1 MPDSPGRQ
9 LPVEGWI
16 TSITPIEPAANG
28 DRKESLGHAIAAR
41 LREAII
47 DGQLPPGT
55 PIRQEALALQLGTS
69 RIPVREALR
78 QLESEGLLTLVP
90 HSGARVARL
99 DLNEHIELYRI
110 REALEPIAI
119 AESAKHLSTAQ
130 LEEIR
135 KLAGLIEASRDD
147 LQAWIRHDRTFHL
160 RTFEAAPFPRLLRMI
175 HGFWNSSQQ
184 YRRVHV
190 STFDD
195 HTFDVIH
202 MEHQMI
208 LDALE
213 RHDPVD
219 AGERQRS
226 HIRRTRL
233 ELTARAE
240 DVFGQ
245 SIDERLR

>member
-1 MPDSPGRQ
+1 MSEGSERP
-9 LPVEGWI
+9 LALEGWI
-16 TSITPIEPAANG
+16 ASITPIGPTTNG
-28 DRKESLGHAIAAR
+28 DRSEPLGQAIASR

-47 DGQLPPGT
+47 DGHLPPGT
-55 PIRQEALALQLGTS
+55 PIRQEALAQQLGTS

-110 REALEPIAI
+110 REALEPMAI
-119 AESAKHLSTAQ
+119 AESAKHLTDAQ
-130 LEEIR
+130 LDELRE
-135 KLAGLIEASRDD
+135 LAGIIEAAQDD
-147 LQAWIRHDRTFHL
+147 QQAWIRHDRTFHL
-160 RTFEAAPFPRLLRMI
+160 LTYAAAPFPRLLRMI

-190 STFDD
+190 STFDQ

-208 LDALE
+208 LEALE

-219 AGERQRS
+219 AEERQRS

-233 ELTARAE
+233 ALTARAQ
-240 DVFGQ
+240 DVFGEPV
-245 SIDERLR
+245 DERLR